1 MSLINQYLEKSGKRA
16 ETGRQEVDVP
26 PVLKSGGARRAP
38 GNSYRLSMAIFLAG
52 IAVVGVYLYRLP
64 TTVADHGRPAV
75 AMVLEQNPGKAEAKP
90 AVARPEPEPVQVQVA
105 MLPEPPVLEVPS
117 ERLVMAAEPPLRDYR
132 RPEPV
137 EDYRRWYPPPAPPE
151 PEPAKPVEVVGPA
164 PQVTVRDPG
173 EGDKGSPR
181 ERAGRYY
188 QLALAAQQDGRTRQ
202 AEKLYRQVLTEVPS
216 HGEAL
221 NNLAVLLMEQKP
233 TEAEEL
239 LRRLLSVDA
248 DNAAAHNNLGMINLQ
263 RREHVAAVKSFTRA
277 LESEPASR
285 TALVNLAW
293 LTRQQGDHI
302 AAGEYFEK
310 LIAHGLY
317 DRGILL
323 AYAGML
329 EQQGT
334 LPRAQSIYRLA
345 LESAELAGEKV
356 LVRQIRDR
364 IRLLDL
370 YYEEAAE
377 K

>member
-1 MSLINQYLEKSGKRA
+1 
-16 ETGRQEVDVP
+16 
-26 PVLKSGGARRAP
+26 
-38 GNSYRLSMAIFLAG
+38 
-52 IAVVGVYLYRLP
+52 
-64 TTVADHGRPAV
+64 
-75 AMVLEQNPGKAEAKP
+75 
-90 AVARPEPEPVQVQVA
+90 
-105 MLPEPPVLEVPS
+105 
-117 ERLVMAAEPPLRDYR
+117 
-132 RPEPV
+132 
-137 EDYRRWYPPPAPPE
+137 
-151 PEPAKPVEVVGPA
+151 
-164 PQVTVRDPG
+164 
-173 EGDKGSPR
+173 
-181 ERAGRYY
+181 
-188 QLALAAQQDGRTRQ
+188 
-202 AEKLYRQVLTEVPS
+202 
-216 HGEAL
+216 
-221 NNLAVLLMEQKP
+221 
-233 TEAEEL
+233 
-239 LRRLLSVDA
+239 
-248 DNAAAHNNLGMINLQ
+248 MINLQ